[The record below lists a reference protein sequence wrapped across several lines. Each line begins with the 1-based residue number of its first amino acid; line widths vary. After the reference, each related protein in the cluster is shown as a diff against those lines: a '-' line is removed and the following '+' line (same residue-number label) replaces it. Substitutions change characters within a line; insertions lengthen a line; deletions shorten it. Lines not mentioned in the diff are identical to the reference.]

1 MSCGPL
7 HPFTPLPIHLL
18 FLTDN
23 FPPEVNAPATRTY
36 EHCREWVR
44 QGVRVTVITCAP
56 NFPHGRVYEGYR
68 NRLWQ
73 REEVDGI
80 TVIRVWSYVTANAG
94 FAKRILD
101 YLSYALMATVAS
113 LFVRTDLVVAT
124 SPQFFTAVAGYMA
137 GLLKRKPWVMEVR
150 DLWPESIRAV
160 GAAPG
165 KERWL
170 DRLERLELFLYRKAA
185 RVVVVTNA
193 FRDNLT
199 RRGVPEQ
206 KIAVVTN
213 GVLLGQFKRRPKDP
227 ELLRSLGLEGRF
239 VVGYLGTHG
248 LAHKL
253 DFILDCAPA
262 AAPNVHFLFIGGG
275 AQKAELLARVEREKF
290 PNVTMLPPV
299 PKDDIAR
306 YISVTDLAL
315 VPLRRS
321 DTFKTVIPS
330 KIFENAAMGK
340 PILLGVEGEAAA
352 IIRRYDAGEC
362 FVPEDRADFL
372 RALTRLATDPA
383 RYAHCQQ
390 GCTELAAAYDRNT
403 LARDMLQV
411 LREVCFPHT
420 VSGSAEN
427 RR

>member
-1 MSCGPL
+1 M
-7 HPFTPLPIHLL
+7 LPRPAAPNRLAIRLL

-36 EHCREWVR
+36 EHCRRWAEA
-44 QGVRVTVITCAP
+44 GVRVTVITCAP
-56 NFPHGRVYEGYR
+56 NFPQGRVYAGYR

-80 TVIRVWSYVTANAG
+80 RVIRVWSYIAPNRG

-101 YLSYALMATVAS
+101 YLSYATLALLAS
-113 LFVRTDLVVAT
+113 LFVRADLIVAT
-124 SPQFFTAVAGYMA
+124 SPQFFTAVAGYCA
-137 GLLKRKPWVMEVR
+137 GALKRTPWVMEVR

-165 KERWL
+165 RERWL
-170 DRLERLELFLYRKAA
+170 DRMERLELFLYRRAT
-185 RVVVVTNA
+185 RIVVVTHA

-199 RRGVPEQ
+199 RRGIDPA
-206 KIAVVTN
+206 KIEVVTN
-213 GVLLGQFKRRPKDP
+213 GVDTANFVAGTRDQCLRKAL
-227 ELLRSLGLEGRF
+227 ELDDKF

-253 DFILDCAPA
+253 DFILACAPA
-262 AAPNVHFLFIGGG
+262 APPNVHFLFIGGG
-275 AQKAELLARVEREKF
+275 AQKERLREMARGLA
-290 PNVTMLPPV
+290 NVTMLDPV
-299 PKDDIAR
+299 PKEEVAR

-340 PILLGVEGEAAA
+340 PILLGVEGESQA
-352 IIRRYDAGEC
+352 IIERYRAGLC

-372 RALTRLATDPA
+372 RQLGRLANNRSLYDELQRNCATLAGNYD
-383 RYAHCQQ
+383 R
-390 GCTELAAAYDRNT
+390 GELAQRMLAT
-403 LARDMLQV
+403 LRACL
-411 LREVCFPHT
+411 
-420 VSGSAEN
+420 
-427 RR
+427 